1 MYGWLWRRLPGPVWV
16 RVGILGAVAFA
27 VLVVCFLWVFPAV
40 APLMPFN
47 NTTVGGDR

>member
-1 MYGWLWRRLPGPVWV
+1 MYKWLWRHLRGPAWA
-16 RVGILGAVAFA
+16 RVLLLSVAVIA

-47 NTTVGGDR
+47 STTVGGG